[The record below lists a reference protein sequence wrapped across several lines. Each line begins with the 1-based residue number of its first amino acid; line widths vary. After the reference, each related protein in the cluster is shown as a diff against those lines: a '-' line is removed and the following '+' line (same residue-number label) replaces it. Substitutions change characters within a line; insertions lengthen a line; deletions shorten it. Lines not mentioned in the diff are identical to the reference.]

1 MRWNVCQTAAGL
13 LCHPPVCCLDHS
25 FVCPPLHSQHHPSLK
40 SMKSP
45 HTFAHTS
52 LLHHLTLVH
61 STQHLPPPTSP
72 QPLQSCLSRR
82 LALAPAHVH
91 AYQQKQQ
98 ARMQWLTPTPH
109 FKQFKGYLSACPLT
123 QLPRCSHRRQLNIP
137 RMQQRKQA
145 EAPSRESR
153 PRKQSPRNRA
163 KSTGRRFNSRPRI
176 SGTSR
181 CGGPG
186 SRGYNSKSVKACANG
201 MHWTE
206 GEVKDFWNNAGI
218 QSQGSGALFE

>member
-13 LCHPPVCCLDHS
+13 LCHPRVCCLDHS

-45 HTFAHTS
+45 RKFTHTS
-52 LLHHLTLVH
+52 LRRHPTLVH
-61 STQHLPPPTSP
+61 STQYLPPPTSP

-98 ARMQWLTPTPH
+98 ARIQWLTSTPH
-109 FKQFKGYLSACPLT
+109 FKQFKGYFSACPLT
-123 QLPRCSHRRQLNIP
+123 QLPRCSHRRQRNIP
-137 RMQQRKQA
+137 RMQQRKQV
-145 EAPSRESR
+145 EAPSVRESR

-163 KSTGRRFNSRPRI
+163 KSTGRFKCRQRI
-176 SGTSR
+176 AGTSR
-181 CGGPG
+181 CGGRG
-186 SRGYNSKSVKACANG
+186 SRGYNLKSVKACANE
-201 MHWTE
+201 MH
-206 GEVKDFWNNAGI
+206 GI
-218 QSQGSGALFE
+218 GGRSKRLLE